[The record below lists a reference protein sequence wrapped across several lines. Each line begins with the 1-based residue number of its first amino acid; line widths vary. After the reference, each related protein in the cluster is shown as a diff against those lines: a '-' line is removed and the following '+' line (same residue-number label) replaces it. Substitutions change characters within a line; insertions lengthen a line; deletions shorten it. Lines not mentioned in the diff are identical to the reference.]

1 MAASVWCV
9 SVSESQLNTVRNYVR
24 NQEKHHK
31 KFDFKTEFETLLQSN
46 GIAIDGYVWQ
56 E

>member
-1 MAASVWCV
+1 
-9 SVSESQLNTVRNYVR
+9 VSETQCLIVRNYIR

-31 KFDFKTEFETLLQSN
+31 KFDFKTEFETLLPSN
-46 GIAIDGYVWQ
+46 GVPIDDYVWQ